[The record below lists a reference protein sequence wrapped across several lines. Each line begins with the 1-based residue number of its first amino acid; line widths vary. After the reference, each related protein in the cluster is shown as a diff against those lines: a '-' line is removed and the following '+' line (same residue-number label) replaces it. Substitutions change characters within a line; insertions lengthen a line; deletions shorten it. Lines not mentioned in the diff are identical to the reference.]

1 MDYSVPA
8 KVAEIQ
14 LSYKNR
20 VKAVDRPQVSCSR
33 DAYRVFEANWGAQMG
48 LLEEFNVLLLDRS
61 NRAMALCHI
70 SKGGVS
76 GTVVDL
82 KIVFAAALKGRA
94 SSIILAHNHPSG
106 SLRPSSADIELTQ
119 KFERAGKLL
128 GIKVLDHL
136 ILSPDGGYF
145 SFGDEMLLGS

>member
-1 MDYSVPA
+1 MTYKVPLQVSEIKLVYKSKTKA
-8 KVAEIQ
+8 KE
-14 LSYKNR
+14 
-20 VKAVDRPQVSCSR
+20 RPQITSSR
-33 DAYRVFEANWGAQMG
+33 DAYWTLESNWSDQIG

-61 NRAMALCHI
+61 NRAMAICPI

-106 SLRPSSADIELTQ
+106 NLKPSQADIELTR
-119 KFERAGKLL
+119 KFRKAGEILD
-128 GIKVLDHL
+128 ISVLDHL
-136 ILSPDGGYF
+136 ILSPDGDYY
-145 SFGDEMLLGS
+145 SFADENRM

>member
-1 MDYSVPA
+1 MTYKVPLQVSEIKLVYKSKTKA
-8 KVAEIQ
+8 KE
-14 LSYKNR
+14 
-20 VKAVDRPQVSCSR
+20 RPQITSSR
-33 DAYRVFEANWGAQMG
+33 DAYWTLESNWSDQIG

-61 NRAMALCHI
+61 NRAMAICPI

-106 SLRPSSADIELTQ
+106 NLKPSQADIELTR
-119 KFERAGKLL
+119 KFRKASEILD
-128 GIKVLDHL
+128 ISVLDHL
-136 ILSPDGGYF
+136 ILSPDGDYY
-145 SFGDEMLLGS
+145 SFADENRM

>member
-1 MDYSVPA
+1 MTYKIPLQVSEIKLVYKSKTKA
-8 KVAEIQ
+8 KE
-14 LSYKNR
+14 
-20 VKAVDRPQVSCSR
+20 RPQITSSR
-33 DAYRVFEANWGAQMG
+33 DAYWTLESNWSDQIG

-61 NRAMALCHI
+61 NRAMAICPI

-106 SLRPSSADIELTQ
+106 NLKPSQADIELTR
-119 KFERAGKLL
+119 KFRKAGEILD
-128 GIKVLDHL
+128 ISVLDHL
-136 ILSPDGGYF
+136 ILSPDGDYY
-145 SFGDEMLLGS
+145 SFADENRM

>member
-1 MDYSVPA
+1 MTYKVPLQ
-8 KVAEIQ
+8 VSEIK
-14 LSYKNR
+14 LVYKSKT
-20 VKAVDRPQVSCSR
+20 KAIERPQITSSR
-33 DAYRVFEANWGAQMG
+33 DAYWTMESNWSDQIG

-61 NRAMALCHI
+61 NRAMAICPI

-106 SLRPSSADIELTQ
+106 NLKPSQADIELTR
-119 KFERAGKLL
+119 KFKKAGEILD
-128 GIKVLDHL
+128 ISVLDHL
-136 ILSPDGGYF
+136 ILSPDGDYY
-145 SFGDEMLLGS
+145 SFADENRM

>member
-1 MDYSVPA
+1 MTYKVPLQVSEIKLVYKSKTKA
-8 KVAEIQ
+8 KE
-14 LSYKNR
+14 
-20 VKAVDRPQVSCSR
+20 RPQITSSR
-33 DAYRVFEANWGAQMG
+33 DAYWTMESNWSDQIG

-61 NRAMALCHI
+61 NRAMAICPI

-106 SLRPSSADIELTQ
+106 NLKPSQADIELTR
-119 KFERAGKLL
+119 KFKKAGEILD
-128 GIKVLDHL
+128 ISVLDHL
-136 ILSPDGGYF
+136 ILSPDGDYY
-145 SFGDEMLLGS
+145 SFADENRM